1 MMMENDPNMTE
12 RTEGTVTEAKTNE
25 TLQKNNHFQR
35 RRTMKERKPMTRGKL
50 GAIVTGVV
58 IFVLLITGIKCME
71 KIPAG
76 YVGIV
81 YSMNGGVSD
90 DVLTQ
95 GWHLVAPTKEVTLY
109 SVGIEQSYLTST
121 REGDSQNDDSFE
133 VPTSDG
139 KGLIVDL
146 TFTYRYDPEDVTKLF
161 TRFKGQSGK
170 EVRDSFIKPNIISWT
185 KEVTAKYP
193 VTEILGDERAN
204 LNIAISEY
212 IKNKFEPYGIIV
224 ENVSLINID
233 ADADTRA
240 AVQRKVTAQ
249 QELELAQIEQKTAN
263 VQAQKDKEVALIQ
276 AQQNKETAEIEAEQA
291 KIKAEGQAEAIR
303 IKAEAEAAANK
314 LIAESLTPE
323 LIEKQ
328 KIDKWNGDVPKVS
341 GSGASIISIDGIGVN
356 DSKAATE

>member
-1 MMMENDPNMTE
+1 
-12 RTEGTVTEAKTNE
+12 
-25 TLQKNNHFQR
+25 
-35 RRTMKERKPMTRGKL
+35 MKKMNSKKL
-50 GAIVTGVV
+50 GALVSAAV
-58 IFVLLITGIKCME
+58 ILILLVSGIKCMQ

-90 DVLTQ
+90 TVLTQ
-95 GWHLVAPTKEVTLY
+95 GWHLVPPTKEVTLY
-109 SVGIEQSYLTST
+109 SIGIEQSYLTST
-121 REGDSQNDDSFE
+121 DEGDSPRDDSFE

-139 KGLIVDL
+139 KGLTVDL
-146 TFTYRYDPEDVTKLF
+146 TFTYRYDPETVTQLF
-161 TRFKGQSGK
+161 TRFKGQSGR
-170 EVRDSFIKPNIISWT
+170 EVRNSFIKPNIISWT

-204 LNIAISEY
+204 LNVALSDY
-212 IKNKFEPYGIIV
+212 IKGRFEPYGIIV

-276 AQQNKETAEIEAEQA
+276 AQMNKETAEIEAEQA

-303 IKAEAEAAANK
+303 IKAVAEAEANK
-314 LIAESLTPE
+314 MIAESLTPE

-341 GSGASIISIDGIGVN
+341 GSGASIVSIGGI
-356 DSKAATE
+356 E